1 MAKQNKRKTLE
12 INNSR
17 EKVPVATA
25 VLREVDLEGTTI
37 TSMVTT
43 TTPIDVSSEL
53 ESMSNEEK
61 KDQNASSNLE
71 IETLESTSSDKAKV
85 PWHQQMNFKSY
96 EDISLLSE
104 LQDIDPGEDGRGVT
118 WCALTTDNKTD
129 NLDDE
134 NPSEG
139 DALNQLI
146 QSNSE

>member
-12 INNSR
+12 ISNSR

-25 VLREVDLEGTTI
+25 VKTEVDLEGTTI

-43 TTPIDVSSEL
+43 MTPIDVSSEL
-53 ESMSNEEK
+53 ETKSKEEK
-61 KDQNASSNLE
+61 KNQNSSSKLE
-71 IETLESTSSDKAKV
+71 IETLESTSGDKAKV

-118 WCALTTDNKTD
+118 WCAFTTDNKSD
-129 NLDDE
+129 LDDE